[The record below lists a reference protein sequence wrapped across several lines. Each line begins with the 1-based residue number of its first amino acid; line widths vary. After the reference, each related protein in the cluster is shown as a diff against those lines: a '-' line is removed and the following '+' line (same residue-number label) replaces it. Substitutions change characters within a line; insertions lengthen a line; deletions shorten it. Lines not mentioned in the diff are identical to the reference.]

1 MCPGVVPAKACP
13 ERRRRAGTQLG
24 TGYFFVFQK
33 VACPLSG
40 TPRRWFA
47 NKTEENLRQWIA
59 SQSNFTVVAVHG
71 ERICGFGMHHDS
83 GEVLLYYV
91 TSEAGFLGA
100 STLIPQANEQQA
112 RRWGLQKLFLTS
124 TITARS
130 FYEPRGWIVSGDP
143 IAVFGMEWI
152 FPITKAL
159 AN

>member
-1 MCPGVVPAKACP
+1 VAPS
-13 ERRRRAGTQLG
+13 RAHS
-24 TGYFFVFQK
+24 F
-33 VACPLSG
+33 
-40 TPRRWFA
+40 PRKREGGFTFEVQQVTA
-47 NKTEENLRQWIA
+47 ENLRLWIA

-143 IAVFGMEWI
+143 ITVFGMEWI